1 MLPAEKRIL
10 DIIRDHVA
18 EHGYAPTLREIAEQA
33 GYRARSQVHGYVSS
47 LIEQGHLVRE
57 PRARRGLRLADADAT
72 ERLSIPLQGR
82 IAAGRPIE
90 ALPGGEE
97 LDLKQ
102 LFLQEDRYLL
112 RVSGDSMVEI
122 GLLDG
127 DTAVIRHQDTARN
140 GDIVV
145 ALVDEQEATLKR
157 FRRLPDNRIELQPEN
172 SALSPM
178 VYEASRV
185 RIQGVL
191 VGSVRTYV

>member
-10 DIIRDHVA
+10 DIIRTHVA
-18 EHGYAPTLREIAEQA
+18 AHGYAPTLREIAEQA
-33 GYRARSQVHGYVSS
+33 GYRAKSQVHGYVSS

-57 PRARRGLRLADADAT
+57 PRARRGLRLADDT
-72 ERLSIPLQGR
+72 TTNLCIPLQGR

-102 LFLQEDRYLL
+102 LFLQDDRYLL
-112 RVSGDSMVEI
+112 RVSGDSMVDI
-122 GLLDG
+122 GLFDG
-127 DTAVIRHQDTARN
+127 DTAVIRHQDSARD
-140 GDIVV
+140 GEIVV

-157 FRRLPDNRIELQPEN
+157 FRRLPDDRVELQPEN
-172 SALSPM
+172 RTLSPM

-191 VGSVRTYV
+191 VGSVRTYS